1 MFWKDSL
8 ARKILAQARID
19 KSWLLGLQSD
29 YPSLRVKTID
39 AKGVVPVI
47 QLSEHGAW
55 MKPQEWAINHVA
67 ALKQRYREQHAR
79 LINVGSDPSEL
90 CSSQCAAVLQKG
102 ANTND
107 DLSDVDKLRKRVDVA
122 ERNYVAAMDLLVAI
136 QNGEKLS
143 LQATTS
149 IIEWKQGNRKLFF

>member
-8 ARKILAQARID
+8 ARKVLAQVRID
-19 KSWLLGLQSD
+19 KSWLLGLQNE

-47 QLSEHGAW
+47 QLSEHGTW
-55 MKPQEWAINHVA
+55 MKPEEWAFNHVA

-79 LINVGSDPSEL
+79 LIDVGSDPSEL

-102 ANTND
+102 ANIND
-107 DLSDVDKLRKRVDVA
+107 DLSDIDKLRKRADIA
-122 ERNYVAAMDLLVAI
+122 ERNYVAAMNLLVAI
-136 QNGEKLS
+136 QNGEKPS
-143 LQATTS
+143 LQATIS
-149 IIEWKQGNRKLFF
+149 IIKWKEGNREFYF